1 MERIET
7 VERLNEELLK
17 INRDL
22 RNEIAKR
29 DQAIQEAVVMICEL
43 EEKVIQ
49 LERVI
54 VDTRPDLSQGVGSAV
69 QSQDS
74 GPVSVPLVSKKDFD
88 RSTMTASH
96 GAEKVEAETRQR
108 NTSLEPGARVAHRQ
122 PSFLSENKQST
133 SALRSLFAP
142 EGALNEKLSYMTL
155 PQPGSL
161 FSGYD
166 DEDPAERDPHL
177 DLKSPA
183 LSVLSKSS
191 FVSVYGNRDLS
202 PPKLQSDDS
211 QLTEIIPGNRR
222 DAPQRPTDQ
231 RSAKVREW
239 LDDHVS
245 PPAPATAPRVSSNQD
260 VIPSINEILHHTP
273 APAPKLNARSAGEQA
288 ILDHISA
295 HQLEQQR
302 KRSRSPAFGGPMFD
316 DSPLPPTPDTLYR
329 FGSGPIDTAS
339 TENRSKDYVSER
351 TSTAAPEPPL
361 HRQTGYRS
369 NYGHTSS
376 GGAETPYVPDE
387 QSSVLAERSDS
398 EGEPAGQDFM
408 PHTEKISHSSIPD
421 TFLRPTQNLYAT
433 NLMFDGTEN
442 IPLRPTHSRQSSQ
455 HPSHKSRTPDSSYQD
470 LSKISPQEWLDT
482 AIQATSSRQE
492 TEYNENRNPAAQ
504 HYRQLV
510 TPPRNRSE
518 RPRQRRDASACSS
531 PSEPYVSPQKHT
543 TQDEPRFGNQLPPKL
558 TRVRSNSFSGTIA
571 DGSPSKSVGS
581 ISATP
586 SKLSTSRQQ
595 PNSFKAPLYPPRRY
609 SSTGRGQSQTRPSS
623 STDHYSPQDPP
634 SSYAS
639 PSDSTHKS
647 SRRGRHAGHA
657 FDDGMTSG
665 EEGMM
670 TPPSTGANTASNSD
684 LGYGI
689 RKAGSRG
696 QLRSE
701 SGTSL
706 PRIGTGNGNEQ
717 RPQMPPTV
725 SRTTSDFT
733 TRPASVAGFVAGST
747 NAGSHEDRRR
757 MSQIIPGTGS
767 MNIGGSGSSESTG
780 AGAGAG
786 AVMEKDKEGGKRKW
800 SVNMKG
806 IGKMGSLRGFRKGS
820 RGGEQGGGGGGG

>member
-1 MERIET
+1 MERIEA

-17 INRDL
+17 INQDL

-49 LERVI
+49 LEHVI
-54 VDTRPDLSQGVGSAV
+54 VDTRPDFSQGVGSAA
-69 QSQDS
+69 QSQAS
-74 GPVSVPLVSKKDFD
+74 GPVSAPSVSKKDFD
-88 RSTMTASH
+88 GSTMITSH

-108 NTSLEPGARVAHRQ
+108 NTSLEPAARVAHRQ
-122 PSFLSENKQST
+122 PSFLSEKKQST
-133 SALRSLFAP
+133 SVLRSLFAP
-142 EGALNEKLSYMTL
+142 EGALNEKLSYITL
-155 PQPGSL
+155 ARPGSV

-177 DLKSPA
+177 DLRSPA

-191 FVSVYGNRDLS
+191 FVSVYGNRELS
-202 PPKLQSDDS
+202 RPKLQSDDS
-211 QLTEIIPGNRR
+211 QLTEMIPGTRR

-239 LDDHVS
+239 LDDRVN
-245 PPAPATAPRVSSNQD
+245 PPAPTAAPRVSSNQE
-260 VIPSINEILHHTP
+260 VRPSINEILRDTP
-273 APAPKLNARSAGEQA
+273 APVSKLLARSAGEQA
-288 ILDHISA
+288 ILEHISA

-316 DSPLPPTPDTLYR
+316 DSPLPPMPDTLYT
-329 FGSGPIDTAS
+329 FGSRPIETAS
-339 TENRSKDYVSER
+339 TENRSKDYVPEQIF
-351 TSTAAPEPPL
+351 TAAPEPPL

-369 NYGHTSS
+369 NYGHTST
-376 GGAETPYVPDE
+376 GGAEASYVPDE

-398 EGEPAGQDFM
+398 EGEPAGRDFI
-408 PHTEKISHSSIPD
+408 PHAEKVGHSSIHD

-442 IPLRPTHSRQSSQ
+442 IPLRPTYSRQSSQ

-470 LSKISPQEWLDT
+470 LSKISPQEWLDA

-518 RPRQRRDASACSS
+518 RPRQRRDASAFPS
-531 PSEPYVSPQKHT
+531 PSEPSISPQKHT
-543 TQDEPRFGNQLPPKL
+543 TQDELQFDSQLPSKL
-558 TRVRSNSFSGTIA
+558 TRVRSNSFSGTAA
-571 DGSPSKSVGS
+571 DASPSKSTGS

-586 SKLSTSRQQ
+586 SQLSTSTRQQ

-609 SSTGRGQSQTRPSS
+609 SSTGRGQPQTRPSS
-623 STDHYSPQDPP
+623 SAGHYSPQDPP

-639 PSDSTHKS
+639 PSDSTYIS
-647 SRRGRHAGHA
+647 SRRGRHAGHTY
-657 FDDGMTSG
+657 DDGMTSG

-684 LGYGI
+684 LGHGI
-689 RKAGSRG
+689 GKAGSRG

-706 PRIGTGNGNEQ
+706 PRNGTGIGNEQ

-725 SRTTSDFT
+725 SRTTSDLT
-733 TRPASVAGFVAGST
+733 TRPASAAGFVTRST
-747 NAGSHEDRRR
+747 DAGSHEDRRR
-757 MSQIIPGTGS
+757 MSQIIPGTGG
-767 MNIGGSGSSESTG
+767 MNIGGSGESESTG
-780 AGAGAG
+780 AGAGA
-786 AVMEKDKEGGKRKW
+786 VTEKEKEGGKRKW
-800 SVNMKG
+800 SVNMKS

-820 RGGEQGGGGGGG
+820 KGGEQGGGGG